1 MKKSIV
7 AVITS
12 SMLLTPQVSAVE
24 NSRTLINQIEKD
36 IECLALNIYFETRAV
51 SLADAMAVS
60 DVVLNRVNHTSFPN
74 NIVNK

>member
-36 IECLALNIYFETRAV
+36 IE
-51 SLADAMAVS
+51 
-60 DVVLNRVNHTSFPN
+60 
-74 NIVNK
+74 